1 VSRHRQNKMGSDG
14 CILARRPKSIAHFIL
29 CGTYVPSPP
38 ASLSSAFGFLFH
50 PPSNSSDDRK
60 DLHSRLL
67 HLRPTGLVWVFAP
80 SAFGFFLND
89 VSTMKIGTPVLDVI
103 ILIACH
109 ENITHNESN
118 HQHPCLVHVLRQRLS
133 SGTPWRSGGKSMFN
147 LCVCPPLSFSAYSF
161 LSLGLLVY
169 LFAPQVLSYVTP
181 TDAADRED
189 REWSDKITIASRLAN
204 LATATLISKVS
215 KIMCVSFV
223 TPAVNQVSMLT

>member
-1 VSRHRQNKMGSDG
+1 MNFGEAAKIHCALFCVGNFTVSSLPCRRLQPSGS
-14 CILARRPKSIAHFIL
+14 CSTLHPSIDA
-29 CGTYVPSPP
+29 
-38 ASLSSAFGFLFH
+38 
-50 PPSNSSDDRK
+50 SDDCK
-60 DLHSRLL
+60 DLHSHLL

-80 SAFGFFLND
+80 SAFGFFLK
-89 VSTMKIGTPVLDVI
+89 VSTMKIGTPLLDVI

-109 ENITHNESN
+109 KNITHNESN
-118 HQHPCLVHVLRQRLS
+118 HQHPCLVRVLCQHLS

-169 LFAPQVLSYVTP
+169 LFAPQVLSYVAP

-189 REWSDKITIASRLAN
+189 REWNDKITIARRLAN

-215 KIMCVSFV
+215 KFTCVSFV
-223 TPAVNQVSMLT
+223 PPAVNQVSMLT

>member
-1 VSRHRQNKMGSDG
+1 MNFGDAAKFHCALFCVELTSPHS
-14 CILARRPKSIAHFIL
+14 
-29 CGTYVPSPP
+29 YVPYRR
-38 ASLSSAFGFLFH
+38 LQ
-50 PPSNSSDDRK
+50 PSGSCSTLRPSMIQVMFAK
-60 DLHSRLL
+60 ICIRFRVRLL

-80 SAFGFFLND
+80 SAFGFFRK

-109 ENITHNESN
+109 KNITHNERD
-118 HQHPCLVHVLRQRLS
+118 HRHPCLVHVLRQRLS

-169 LFAPQVLSYVTP
+169 LFAPQVLSYVTS

-189 REWSDKITIASRLAN
+189 REWNDKITIARRLAN

-215 KIMCVSFV
+215 KFTCVSFV
-223 TPAVNQVSMLT
+223 PPAVNQVSMLT